1 MARVVGIDHLSI
13 RVSDYEKSKAFYG
26 RLFAFLG
33 FEVEAEYPGTMGWKN
48 GHTLFWI
55 GQADSGGRRKY
66 HLGDVGI
73 GPSGPRHCAPV
84 GPTGRRATQARS

>member
-33 FEVEAEYPGTMGWKN
+33 FEVEAEYPG
-48 GHTLFWI
+48 
-55 GQADSGGRRKY
+55 R
-66 HLGDVGI
+66 
-73 GPSGPRHCAPV
+73 
-84 GPTGRRATQARS
+84 